1 MIPGSLSV
9 QSSEQTAFGDTARS
23 GQGSGQ
29 FGLINL
35 VTGKGNTLRADQSAA
50 ASGLPDVGKWGV
62 LAVAAMGAG
71 ALVWFLL
78 RKKRA

>member
-1 MIPGSLSV
+1 MLPTSMSL
-9 QSSEQTAFGDTARS
+9 QSSEQLAFGDTSRS

-50 ASGLPDVGKWGV
+50 ASGAPEIPQWAWLVG
-62 LAVAAMGAG
+62 GA
-71 ALVWFLL
+71 ALVGGAVWLIL
-78 RKKRA
+78 RRRKH

>member
-1 MIPGSLSV
+1 MIPGSLSLAN
-9 QSSEQTAFGDTARS
+9 QESTAFGDTSRS

-50 ASGLPDVGKWGV
+50 ASGAPEIPQWAWIAGGAAIVGA
-62 LAVAAMGAG
+62 AVW
-71 ALVWFLL
+71 LLL
-78 RKKRA
+78 RRRKH